1 MTLQTTAPYSTGTV
15 AVVNGSNA
23 ITLSGGTWTAAMSG
37 MKFYLVAP
45 PAAID
50 SPYPDP
56 AVGPIYTFTFVTG
69 TTGTLDRAY
78 GEATNTAAPYSIF
91 QHIYTLPANCGLLRD
106 DAITNSF
113 GTMKRFSWGQLNDG
127 DATRSQTGEP
137 WSWAS
142 HMDDASTPPNMRVEV
157 YPVPDAVYT
166 LPLEYTAEV
175 VPLGSTSTIL
185 QVWVQPA
192 ALIEGATSKIK
203 AHLKDYPGAQFH
215 MATAEKALNEMRRA
229 EAQGMGPAQMQLSPY
244 FTAYRSR
251 LCYR

>member
-1 MTLQTTAPYSTGTV
+1 MTYGQVKLRLTQAFPGVSLDLIEGFINDRYAEILGELPWTRLNVQMTLQTTAPYSTGTV

-91 QHIYTLPANCGLLRD
+91 QNIYTLPANCGMWRED
-106 DAITNSF
+106 R
-113 GTMKRFSWGQLNDG
+113 K
-127 DATRSQTGEP
+127 E
-137 WSWAS
+137 
-142 HMDDASTPPNMRVEV
+142 E
-157 YPVPDAVYT
+157 
-166 LPLEYTAEV
+166 
-175 VPLGSTSTIL
+175 
-185 QVWVQPA
+185 
-192 ALIEGATSKIK
+192 
-203 AHLKDYPGAQFH
+203 
-215 MATAEKALNEMRRA
+215 
-229 EAQGMGPAQMQLSPY
+229 
-244 FTAYRSR
+244 
-251 LCYR
+251 